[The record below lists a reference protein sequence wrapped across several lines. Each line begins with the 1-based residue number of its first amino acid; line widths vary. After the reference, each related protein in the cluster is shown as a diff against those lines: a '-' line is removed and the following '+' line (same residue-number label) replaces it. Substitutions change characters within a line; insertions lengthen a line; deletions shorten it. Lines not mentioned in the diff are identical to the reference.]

1 MANHVIAKGMHR
13 VCIFTGS
20 RDGTNP
26 RYGAVAREVGASIA
40 RRGWGVVYGGA
51 SVGLMG
57 AVADAALAA
66 GGNVEGVIPVSMVE
80 RELAH
85 PRLTE
90 LRVTSSMH
98 QRKAEM
104 HVLSNAFL
112 ALPGGFGT
120 LDETFEAITWA
131 QLGLHRK
138 PIGLLDV
145 DGFWQP
151 LVRWIERAVAD
162 GFIPAEHAATLHV
175 RPEVD
180 EMLDALA
187 PPV

>member
-1 MANHVIAKGMHR
+1 MHR

-20 RDGTNP
+20 REGTNP
-26 RYGAVAREVGASIA
+26 RHAEVARDVGAAIA

-51 SVGLMG
+51 GVGLMG
-57 AVADAALAA
+57 IVADAALAA
-66 GGNVEGVIPVSMVE
+66 GGEVHGVIPESMVD

-85 PRLTE
+85 PRLTT

-104 HVLSNAFL
+104 HTLSHAFL

-120 LDETFEAITWA
+120 LDETFEALTWSM
-131 QLGLHRK
+131 LGLHRK

-151 LVRWIERAVAD
+151 LVRWIERSVAD
-162 GFIPAEHAATLHV
+162 GFVPPEHAAAIHV
-175 RPEVD
+175 SSGVEA
-180 EMLDALA
+180 MLDRLA
-187 PPV
+187 PAP